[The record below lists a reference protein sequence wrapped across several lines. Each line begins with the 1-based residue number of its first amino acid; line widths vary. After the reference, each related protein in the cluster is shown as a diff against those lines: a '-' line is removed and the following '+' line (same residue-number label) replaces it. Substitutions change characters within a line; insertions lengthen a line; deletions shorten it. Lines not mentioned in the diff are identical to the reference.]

1 VEGDVF
7 LPQWREYVV
16 QELLR
21 TAGSQ
26 HGKVASAA
34 FVRSIVRIAQTRLGR
49 DGCFAPATLRGAA
62 RLLIQSEFSVL
73 KANLMA
79 IPRIVAIFSVSA
91 RVQLDDPI
99 SSAVGIQP
107 GGGEQSIRASR
118 KTRNRTMKMKYFL
131 AALLLVPSL
140 AAPAMVQ
147 ARSHFGSIPPRAIEG
162 REVAAPPWS
171 AACMTDHGP
180 SQCDEPM
187 WVYGSPGPVS
197 RYKNAF

>member
-1 VEGDVF
+1 MTDV
-7 LPQWREYVV
+7 
-16 QELLR
+16 
-21 TAGSQ
+21 
-26 HGKVASAA
+26 
-34 FVRSIVRIAQTRLGR
+34 
-49 DGCFAPATLRGAA
+49 
-62 RLLIQSEFSVL
+62 RLLAALNAGPLSGERRIGCGLAASDPSIIGTTSIFRRCLPDQSEFSVL
-73 KANLMA
+73 KSNLMA
-79 IPRIVAIFSVSA
+79 VPCIVTIFLINA

-99 SSAVGIQP
+99 SSAAGFQP
-107 GGGEQSIRASR
+107 RGGEQSMRASR

-147 ARSHFGSIPPRAIEG
+147 ARTQDGSIPPRAIEG
-162 REVAAPPWS
+162 REVAAPSWS

-187 WVYGSPGPVS
+187 WVYGSPGRIA